1 MFAYD
6 AAVAAAPLGIG
17 GRTGVETERDAVNFS
32 KEDRCRSD
40 CPDGLLGELGVSS
53 LPPFATTASIGRR
66 GRLYK
71 MVRLREGWDESESA
85 ASDFCRLCLG
95 GDCSSDLFFDLLAD
109 GDGEREDEPHGFRA
123 RLTILPDMERLLD
136 GRAAGSGALVSGT
149 LDTPASCDSVSLRSS
164 DDDSV
169 KCETWGLF
177 LERRDVRRRMSLPAA
192 TLSLVGD
199 LANVGTA

>member
-1 MFAYD
+1 MLAYA

-17 GRTGVETERDAVNFS
+17 GRTGVETEREAVNFS

-40 CPDGLLGELGVSS
+40 WPDGLLGELGVSS

-71 MVRLREGWDESESA
+71 IVRLREGCEESDSV
-85 ASDFCRLCLG
+85 ASDLRPLCLE
-95 GDCSSDLFFDLLAD
+95 GDCSSDLCFDLLAD

-123 RLTILPDMERLLD
+123 RLTILPDMERLLE

-149 LDTPASCDSVSLRSS
+149 LDATAS
-164 DDDSV
+164 
-169 KCETWGLF
+169 
-177 LERRDVRRRMSLPAA
+177 
-192 TLSLVGD
+192 
-199 LANVGTA
+199 